1 MVGSPSSERSATR
14 KASRWSGLRRVE
26 ARLLMSLLGVL
37 AMVWGF
43 LALTDEVR
51 EGDTSRF
58 DRTLLLAFRVP
69 NDLSTPIGPRWLQE
83 SARDVTA
90 LGGFTVLTLV
100 TAVAFAIL
108 MLLGRRTQAW
118 ILAGSVV
125 LAQVFAE
132 ATKAIVHRPR
142 PDLVPQRDLVYS
154 TSFPSGHAL
163 MTPVVYLTL
172 AAIIAAGHPR
182 LAIKA
187 ILLIGAA
194 ILVVLVGVSRVYLGV
209 HWPSDV
215 LAGWT
220 IGAMIALAASVL
232 LSTSAPRQNAN
243 EKIEA
248 DTPPVVG

>member
-1 MVGSPSSERSATR
+1 M
-14 KASRWSGLRRVE
+14 E
-26 ARLLMSLLGVL
+26 ARLLMSLLGLL

-58 DRTLLLAFRVP
+58 DRTLLLAFRTP

-118 ILAGSVV
+118 ILAGAVV
-125 LAQVFAE
+125 LAQVLAE
-132 ATKAIVHRPR
+132 VIKALVHRPR
-142 PDLVPQRDLVYS
+142 PNLVPQHDLVYS
-154 TSFPSGHAL
+154 TSFPSGHAV
-163 MTPVVYLTL
+163 MSPVVYLTL
-172 AAIIAAGHPR
+172 AAIIAAGQPR
-182 LAIKA
+182 VAIKT
-187 ILLIGAA
+187 ILVTGAA
-194 ILVVLVGVSRVYLGV
+194 VLVVLIGVSRVYLGV

-220 IGAMIALAASVL
+220 LGATIALAAWVL
-232 LSTSAPRQNAN
+232 LFKSAPRRDGDA
-243 EKIEA
+243 KIKA
-248 DTPPVVG
+248 DAPP